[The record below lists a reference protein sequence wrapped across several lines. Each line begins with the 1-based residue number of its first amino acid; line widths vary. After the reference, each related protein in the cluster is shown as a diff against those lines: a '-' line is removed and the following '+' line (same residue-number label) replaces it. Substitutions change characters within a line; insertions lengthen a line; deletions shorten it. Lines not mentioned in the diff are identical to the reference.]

1 MELKINRETV
11 PAAECIYEAV
21 QEQGI
26 ELDYILPDY
35 YPDIFRLVR
44 CEVLPVVADCS
55 VSGGRLSY
63 ELRCDIRILY
73 CGEDGSAMRCV
84 SQRQTFSKTAELG
97 ADCENPEI
105 RVVPKSDH
113 ISYRAVNKRRLDVRG
128 AVSVNIRVTGEKSQ
142 EVVSDA
148 FGMNVQLKKIPVRY
162 AAKKLCADKPI
173 QLSEETEISE
183 AQPPVL
189 GIISC
194 RCTAPECELKMIS
207 GKLLAKGE
215 ADVKLLYSCEKD
227 GEGAVEPLSF
237 SLPYSQIIDIDGA
250 DDTFTCTVVPEVV
263 SCDVTPS
270 AGRNGDNRT
279 LKCDIELK
287 LLCRAVKVA
296 SAMLCTDVYST
307 VYPCEAVVSDIRAE
321 QAANDCTE
329 SFRHSAKI
337 AEGDD
342 VPQTIYA
349 MWCTPKNINSR
360 RGDDGRTVVI
370 SGMLTYS
377 MAAKDKSGMIVMP
390 DRDEAFEETIA
401 LPEGMGNC
409 TVTAQIIPGDVSY
422 NISAEGA
429 LTVRTDITAKLSL
442 SDCGIISAVTDII
455 IDDSVKKQR
464 DGDYAVK
471 LYYGSADEDVWD
483 IAKRY
488 STSAQAVM
496 EENDLGSETLS
507 DGGMLLIPI
516 VT

>member
-44 CEVLPVVADCS
+44 CEVTPAVTDCK
-55 VSGGRLSY
+55 VSGGKLSY
-63 ELRCDIRILY
+63 ELNCDVRILY

-84 SQRQTFSKTAELG
+84 SQRQTFSKTADIG
-97 ADCENPEI
+97 ADTVSPEI
-105 RVVPKSDH
+105 KIVPKTDYV
-113 ISYRAVNKRRLDVRG
+113 SYRAVNKRRLDMRG
-128 AVSVNIRVTGEKSQ
+128 AVSVNIRISAEKPQ

-148 FGMNVQLKKIPVRY
+148 VGMNIQLKKTPVRY
-162 AAKKLCADKPI
+162 AAKKICVNKSV
-173 QLSEETEISE
+173 QLSEETELSE
-183 AQPPVL
+183 IQPSVL
-189 GIISC
+189 GIVSC
-194 RCTAPECELKMIS
+194 QCVADECELKMIS

-227 GEGAVEPLSF
+227 GAGAIEPLSF
-237 SLPYSQIIDIDGA
+237 SLPYSQIIDIEGA
-250 DDTFTCTVVPEVV
+250 DDTFNCTVTPEVV
-263 SCDVTPS
+263 SCEVIS
-270 AGRNGDNRT
+270 SGEDNRT
-279 LKCDIELK
+279 LKCDIELR
-287 LLCRAVKVA
+287 LVCCAVKTA
-296 SAMLCTDVYST
+296 SAMLCTDAYST
-307 VYPCEAVVSDIRAE
+307 VYPCETVISDIRTE
-321 QAANDCTE
+321 QIPNMHTE
-329 SFRHSAKI
+329 SFRHSAKL

-349 MWCTPKNINSR
+349 VWCTPKNINTH
-360 RGDDGRTVVI
+360 RGEDGKSVVI

-377 MAAKDKSGMIVMP
+377 MAAKDKSGMIIMP
-390 DRDEAFEETIA
+390 DRDEAFEETLA
-401 LPEGMGNC
+401 LPSEYAECN
-409 TVTAQIIPGDVSY
+409 VSAQIAAGEVSY
-422 NISAEGA
+422 NISAEGV

-442 SDCGIISAVTDII
+442 SDCGMISAVTDIMV
-455 IDDSVKKQR
+455 DDSVKKQR

-496 EENDLGSETLS
+496 EENELGSETLS